1 MKDIP
6 ASLLAHLQGQCTTLA
21 TIWLISRRD
30 GQIFAFTDLDA
41 DIEFQ
46 GRLYK
51 AATGFTPS
59 SVANNSDLSVDNLDV
74 VGVLNSA
81 TITDADLLAG
91 LWDYAE
97 VLIRKVNYMDLSMG
111 AFTTSKGHIGEI
123 KTGRSQFTAELRGL
137 TQNLQQSVAKVY
149 ATSCS
154 AKLFD
159 GKCRV
164 DRASRTY
171 SGIVTGVAS
180 NRAFSTDL
188 TALAAGICNNGV
200 VTWLSGANAGRKME
214 VKFFGGS
221 GAALNGEH
229 NGTLGAANI
238 PKLTISLPAGA
249 TLTSIY
255 RVTDDTG
262 LEYTPSSG
270 SPGVG
275 QYFQVGSTLEFNEED
290 RAKTVSVKY
299 GYSAFIGGVSGDVQL
314 QEAMFG
320 AVSPGDTFEITEGC
334 DGTIETC
341 RDKFS
346 NVVNFRGFPWIR
358 SPDELLRGA

>member
-1 MKDIP
+1 M
-6 ASLLAHLQGQCTTLA
+6 
-21 TIWLISRRD
+21 IWLAARKD
-30 GQIFAFTDLDA
+30 GQVFAFTDLDA

-46 GRLYK
+46 GQLYK
-51 AATGFTPS
+51 AASGFTPS
-59 SVANNSDLSVDNLDV
+59 SVATASDLAVDNLDV
-74 VGVLNSA
+74 VGVLNSE

-97 VLIRKVNYMDLSMG
+97 ISIRVVNYKDLSQGAYWIRKG
-111 AFTTSKGHIGEI
+111 RIGEV

-149 ATSCS
+149 ATSCG

-159 GKCRV
+159 SKCRV

-171 SGIVTGVAS
+171 SGTVTGVAS

-188 TALAAGICNNGV
+188 TSLAAGLCNNGIV
-200 VTWLSGANAGRKME
+200 SWLSGANAGRKME

-229 NGTLGAANI
+229 NGTLGSANI
-238 PKLTISLPAGA
+238 PKLTIPLPTGA
-249 TLTSIY
+249 TLTNIY

-262 LEYTPSSG
+262 LEYTLSSG

-275 QYFQVGSTLEFNEED
+275 QYFQDGSTLEFNEED
-290 RAKTVSVKY
+290 RAKTVSVKF
-299 GYSAFIGGVSGDVQL
+299 GYSAFVGGGSGDVQL

-320 AVSPGDTFEITEGC
+320 AVSSGDTFEITEGC

>member
-1 MKDIP
+1 MKDIS
-6 ASLLAHLQGQCTTLA
+6 AQLLAHLQGQCTTLA
-21 TIWLISRRD
+21 TIWLAARKD
-30 GQIFAFTDLDA
+30 GQVFAFTDLDA

-46 GRLYK
+46 GQLYK
-51 AATGFTPS
+51 AASGFTPS
-59 SVANNSDLSVDNLDV
+59 SVATNSDLAVDNLDV
-74 VGVLNSA
+74 VGVLNSE

-97 VLIRKVNYMDLSMG
+97 ISIRVVNYKDLSQG
-111 AFTTSKGHIGEI
+111 ALWIRKGHIGEI

-149 ATSCS
+149 TTSCG

-159 GKCRV
+159 SKCRV
-164 DRASRTY
+164 DRAGRTY
-171 SGIVTGVAS
+171 TGTVAGVAS
-180 NRAFSTDL
+180 SRAFSTDL
-188 TALAAGICNNGV
+188 TSLAAGLCNNGV
-200 VTWLSGANAGRKME
+200 VTWLTGANAGRARE

-221 GAALNGEH
+221 GAALAGDH
-229 NGTLGAANI
+229 SARMTGYDLPKVAI
-238 PKLTISLPAGA
+238 PLSAGA
-249 TLTSIY
+249 TLTNVY
-255 RVTDDTG
+255 RVVDDTG
-262 LEYTPSSG
+262 LEYTLGSG
-270 SPGVG
+270 SPAVG
-275 QYFQVGSTLEFNEED
+275 QYFQSGASLEFNPED
-290 RAKTVSVKY
+290 RDKMIHVKF

-320 AVSPGDTFEITEGC
+320 AISPGDTFTITEGC

-346 NVVNFRGFPWIR
+346 NMVNFRGFPWIR